1 MNNDEERVEFT
12 GWKVDQLDFPTFR
25 IGLIAKLM
33 DRATIRQ
40 LAQVTDLSYAQWRV
54 LSRLSLMPEG
64 GTVGDIARLAWVDRA
79 EVSRAVAVLEAQGFV
94 SRRDNAADRRAPLLA
109 LTVQGEVVRRE
120 VLAKRIAFHEHLL
133 AGLSPTDRE
142 TLDIL
147 LARIGE
153 SLLGDLDQ
161 G

>member
-1 MNNDEERVEFT
+1 MSDNQESVEFT

-54 LSRLSLMPEG
+54 LSRLSLMPDG
-64 GTVGDIARLAWVDRA
+64 GTVGDVARLAWVDRA
-79 EVSRAVAVLEAQGFV
+79 EVSRAVAALEALGLV
-94 SRRDNAADRRAPLLA
+94 SRRNNAADRRAPLLA
-109 LTVQGEVVRRE
+109 LTAQGDAVRRD
-120 VLAKRIAFHEHLL
+120 VLARRICFHEHLL
-133 AGLSPTDRE
+133 ADLSAADRDM
-142 TLDIL
+142 LDGL

-153 SLLGDLDQ
+153 RLLGEFEQ

>member
-1 MNNDEERVEFT
+1 MSDNQESVEFT

-54 LSRLSLMPEG
+54 LSRLSLMPDG
-64 GTVGDIARLAWVDRA
+64 GTVGDVARLAWVDRA
-79 EVSRAVAVLEAQGFV
+79 EVSRAVAALEALGLV
-94 SRRDNAADRRAPLLA
+94 SRRNNAADRRAPLLA
-109 LTVQGEVVRRE
+109 LTAQGDAVRRD
-120 VLAKRIAFHEHLL
+120 VLARRIGFHEHLL
-133 AGLSPTDRE
+133 ADLSAADRDM
-142 TLDIL
+142 LDGL

-153 SLLGDLDQ
+153 RLLGEFEQ